1 MAWISEICVAVVLL
15 GATESGQP
23 ELERFTFTSI
33 QMAVPI
39 KIVMYAPD
47 KAAAERAADAAMAR
61 IGQINSVMSDYDPT
75 SEVRRLSDTSGQGRA
90 VPVSK
95 DLFQVLSA
103 AWEISE
109 RSDGAFDVT
118 VGPVVR
124 LWRRARR
131 REELPSPERI
141 AQFKQSVGYRFVR
154 IDPANSTIELLK
166 SEMWIDLGGIAKG
179 YAIDE
184 ALAELRR
191 RGITRALVDA
201 GGDVGLG
208 DSPPDRPSW
217 TVGVAPLDPQA
228 DPSIL
233 LSLSNV
239 AVATSGDMWQ
249 YVEINGRRYS
259 HIVDPRTG
267 IGLTD
272 HSSVTVIAPDAT
284 TADGLAS
291 AVSVLGPKKGIE
303 LIDATPNTAALIM
316 RAPHGKIETYR
327 SQRWSTVPVMQ
338 PEPGSQSKPT
348 GSVHREGGSR

>member
-1 MAWISEICVAVVLL
+1 MPWISEICLAVVLL
-15 GATESGQP
+15 GAPESCQP
-23 ELERFTFTSI
+23 ELERFTFTGI

-47 KAAAERAADAAMAR
+47 EAAAREAADAAMAR
-61 IGQINSVMSDYDPT
+61 ISQINSVMSDYDPA
-75 SEVRRLSDTSGQGRA
+75 SEVRHLSDTSGQGRA
-90 VPVSK
+90 MPVSR
-95 DLFQVLSA
+95 DLLRVMSA
-103 AWEISE
+103 AWTLSE

-131 REELPSPERI
+131 RKELPSPERI
-141 AQFKQSVGYRFVR
+141 AEFKRSVGHRFVR

-166 SEMWIDLGGIAKG
+166 TEMWIDLGGIAKG
-179 YAIDE
+179 YAVDE
-184 ALAELRR
+184 ALGELRS

-201 GGDVGLG
+201 GGDVVLG
-208 DSPPDRPSW
+208 DPPPDRPSW
-217 TVGVAPLDPQA
+217 TVGVAPLDPEA
-228 DPSIL
+228 DPSIF
-233 LSLSNV
+233 LSVANV

-249 YVEINGRRYS
+249 YVEIDGRRYS

-303 LIDATPNTAALIM
+303 LVDATPNTAALIM
-316 RAPHGKIETYR
+316 RAPHGKIETYHSR
-327 SQRWSTVPVMQ
+327 RWDTVPKRQ
-338 PEPGSQSKPT
+338 GPG
-348 GSVHREGGSR
+348 

>member
-1 MAWISEICVAVVLL
+1 MAWIPEISVVVALL
-15 GATESGQP
+15 AATQSGQC
-23 ELERFTFTSI
+23 ELERFTFNGI
-33 QMAVPI
+33 QMAVPV

-47 KAAAERAADAAMAR
+47 EATAKRAADAALAR

-90 VPVSK
+90 IAVSR
-95 DLFQVLSA
+95 DLLRVMSA
-103 AWEISE
+103 ASDLSE

-118 VGPVVR
+118 IGPVVR

-131 REELPSPERI
+131 RDELPTPERI
-141 AQFKQSVGYRFVR
+141 AEFKRSVGHRFVS
-154 IDPANSTIELLK
+154 IDQENCTIELLK
-166 SEMWIDLGGIAKG
+166 PDMWIDLGGIAKG

-184 ALAELRR
+184 ALAKLREL
-191 RGITRALVDA
+191 GISRALVDA
-201 GGDVGLG
+201 GGDVVLG
-208 DSPPDRPSW
+208 DPPPDRSSW
-217 TVGVAPLDPQA
+217 TVGVAPLDPEA

-233 LSLSNV
+233 LPLSNV

-249 YVEINGRRYS
+249 YVEIDGLRYS

-272 HSSVTVIAPDAT
+272 HSSVTVIAPDAI

-316 RAPHGKIETYR
+316 RAPRGKIETYR
-327 SQRWSTVPVMQ
+327 SRRWSTVPVRQ
-338 PEPGSQSKPT
+338 GS
-348 GSVHREGGSR
+348 G

>member
-1 MAWISEICVAVVLL
+1 MTSISPICLAAVLL
-15 GATESGQP
+15 GPIQQSQP
-23 ELERFTFTSI
+23 ELERFTFTGI

-39 KIVMYAPD
+39 KIVMYASD
-47 KAAAERAADAAMAR
+47 EAVAKKAADAAMAR

-75 SEVRRLSDTSGQGRA
+75 SEVRRLSDTSGQGRV
-90 VPVSK
+90 VPVSPG
-95 DLFQVLSA
+95 LLQVMSA
-103 AWEISE
+103 ACDLSE

-131 REELPSPERI
+131 QEKLPSPERI
-141 AQFKQSVGYRFVR
+141 AELKRPVGYRFVR
-154 IDPANSTIELLK
+154 IDRENSTIELLAAG
-166 SEMWIDLGGIAKG
+166 MRIDLGGIAKG
-179 YAIDE
+179 FAIDE
-184 ALAELRR
+184 ALAELRKL
-191 RGITRALVDA
+191 GITRALVDA

-208 DSPPDRPSW
+208 DPPADKPSW
-217 TVGVAPLDPQA
+217 TVGVAPLDPET

-233 LSLSNV
+233 ISLSNV

-249 YVEINGRRYS
+249 YVEIDGRRYS

-272 HSSVTVIAPDAT
+272 HSSVTVVAPDAI

-303 LIDATPNTAALIM
+303 LIDATPHAAALIM
-316 RAPHGKIETYR
+316 RAPQGKIETYR
-327 SQRWSTVPVMQ
+327 SRRWGDLPVRQ
-338 PEPGSQSKPT
+338 P
-348 GSVHREGGSR
+348 GGSLE